1 MIYGKDSKMNN
12 NKKSQFKRSLFLFM
26 SIISVLLNCI
36 LYLVLSDIQQDYIEF
51 LYHSL
56 MTGSLI
62 TYEVI
67 PLQSV
72 IDILSVLPYIFTYLI
87 SAIFFGVFFK
97 KIDKIT
103 KIKFKPAITFIQLI
117 FIIYVLTDKILY
129 AVIYNFFYIY
139 KGFHLRIISETYM
152 ILEVVNVVV
161 ACIVS
166 YIITNKFLKHLSA
179 NK

>member
-1 MIYGKDSKMNN
+1 MNN

-72 IDILSVLPYIFTYLI
+72 IDLLSVLPYIFTYLI

-103 KIKFKPAITFIQLI
+103 KIKFKPAITFIQL
-117 FIIYVLTDKILY
+117 IIYVLTDKILY

>member
-1 MIYGKDSKMNN
+1 MNN

-72 IDILSVLPYIFTYLI
+72 IDLLSVLPYIFTYLI

-117 FIIYVLTDKILY
+117 LYVLTDKILY

>member
-1 MIYGKDSKMNN
+1 
-12 NKKSQFKRSLFLFM
+12 
-26 SIISVLLNCI
+26 
-36 LYLVLSDIQQDYIEF
+36 
-51 LYHSL
+51 
-56 MTGSLI
+56 LI
-62 TYEVI
+62 V
-67 PLQSV
+67 
-72 IDILSVLPYIFTYLI
+72 
-87 SAIFFGVFFK
+87 FK